1 MVQRGPALGVRR
13 VDEVPVALED
23 RVGLVEVPV
32 LRELEELAW
41 AVSVDQSRLAGEGVR
56 SSACLPASVKCVFFG
71 PKMNVS
77 AQMCFFNQDLFR
89 KNSNVK
95 VVRKE
100 NIESID

>member
-1 MVQRGPALGVRR
+1 MVQRGPALGVRC

-56 SSACLPASVKCVFFG
+56 SSACLPSSVKLCTLLDLCVKCVFSV
-71 PKMNVS
+71 PK
-77 AQMCFFNQDLFR
+77 
-89 KNSNVK
+89 
-95 VVRKE
+95 
-100 NIESID
+100 